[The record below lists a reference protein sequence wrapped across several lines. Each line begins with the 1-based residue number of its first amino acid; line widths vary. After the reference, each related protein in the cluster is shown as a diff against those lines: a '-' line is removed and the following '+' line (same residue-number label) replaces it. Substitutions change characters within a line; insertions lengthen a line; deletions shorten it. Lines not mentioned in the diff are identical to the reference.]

1 MVSES
6 QFVKIKG
13 FLADAKASG
22 ANFLTGGDTPQEK
35 GYFFSPTVITDV
47 GIDDDVWQKEVRC
60 HQIGSLFWLFW
71 MSSMTESTFVPFR
84 NHARILWMNSIL
96 ICNHHQMN
104 VRCA

>member
-47 GIDDDVWQKEVRC
+47 GIDDDVWQKEVRMQRTFFGMRKRETEIMS
-60 HQIGSLFWLFW
+60 HSSGS
-71 MSSMTESTFVPFR
+71 VG
-84 NHARILWMNSIL
+84 
-96 ICNHHQMN
+96 
-104 VRCA
+104 